1 VAYQYPDG
9 VYDLVV
15 LVGDEPSLA
24 PLDRDL
30 AARIAVEGQ
39 LGEEALLTAV
49 NEIEAVVDLSD
60 VEIVRSQPLSTLVAL
75 AETRPT

>member
-1 VAYQYPDG
+1 M
-9 VYDLVV
+9 V

-49 NEIEAVVDLSD
+49 NEVEAVVELSD
-60 VEIVRSQPLSTLVAL
+60 AEIGRSRPLSSLVAL
-75 AETRPT
+75 GESPPT

>member
-1 VAYQYPDG
+1 
-9 VYDLVV
+9 VV

-24 PLDRDL
+24 RLDRDL

-49 NEIEAVVDLSD
+49 NEITAVVELSD
-60 VEIVRSQPLSTLVAL
+60 AEIGRSQPLSSLVAL
-75 AETRPT
+75 GGKSADLRSA